1 MLNKFFLNILFV
13 VFIGCSSDKATEID
27 NGVNIFDNKN
37 YLPVIINEKTQNAK
51 LDIVRVVKNVS
62 NAKSYN
68 LTNSFIKLPLKKKW
82 QLDTNQV
89 IDDKNPYLADIVYLL
104 QNIFLLN
111 NHGVLF
117 KIETKSGKILWK
129 KSIFDK
135 LEDTIIGTPAIS
147 GNLSKDGNVTIYAHN
162 GSNKILAVNGVNGK
176 IVWKKKHRLPIRGGI
191 TSSEDSIF
199 VSDYDGN
206 ILSIDNNNGK
216 TNWNTFIGSDYNSVY
231 TTARPIVAKDK
242 IIVPGTGGAFF
253 VLSSDKGDVLWSEN
267 ISSNKQL
274 PKIFHSGDIVAN
286 PIYHKGVIY
295 IISQSGFT
303 AAFDINTSE
312 ELWNIPVGGIET
324 PTLSGNTLFVNG
336 HMGLLGAID
345 IVSGKLRWK
354 KKYPSYINENSLLM
368 DKGIAIYKGPT
379 LVDSKILLSD
389 LDGKINIID
398 AKNGNE
404 ISSMKID
411 KLALPP
417 IPVNENVFFLTA
429 NGKLL
434 AYK

>member
-216 TNWNTFIGSDYNSVY
+216 TNWNAFIGSDYNSVY

>member
-1 MLNKFFLNILFV
+1 MQNKLFLNIIFLAFL
-13 VFIGCSSDKATEID
+13 GCSSDNVTEID
-27 NGVNIFDNKN
+27 NAINIFDNKN
-37 YLPVIINEKTQNAK
+37 ALLTTIKDKTQDAK
-51 LDIVRVVKNVS
+51 LDIISDIKNIS

-82 QLDTNQV
+82 QVDTDQI
-89 IDDKNPYLADIVYLL
+89 IDDKNPYLPDLIYLA

-117 KIETKSGKILWK
+117 KIETKNGKIVWK
-129 KSIFDK
+129 KSIFEK
-135 LEDTIIGTPAIS
+135 LEDTIIGTPALS
-147 GNLSKDGNVTIYAHN
+147 GKLSNDGKVTIYAHN
-162 GSNKILAVNGVNGK
+162 GSNEILALNGVNGK
-176 IVWKKKHRLPIRGGI
+176 IIWKRNHRLPLRGGI
-191 TSSEDSIF
+191 TSNKDTIF
-199 VSDYDGN
+199 VGDFDGN
-206 ILSIDNNNGK
+206 FLSIDNNNGQI
-216 TNWNTFIGSDYNSVY
+216 NWNAFIGSDYNSVY

-253 VLSSDKGDVLWSEN
+253 ILSSDTGEFLWSEN

-286 PIYHKGVIY
+286 PIFHKGIIY
-295 IISQSGFT
+295 IVSQSGFT

-312 ELWNIPVGGIET
+312 ELWKIPVGGIET
-324 PTLSGNTLFVNG
+324 PTLSGKTIFVNG
-336 HMGLLGAID
+336 HMGLLTAID

-354 KKYPSYINENSLLM
+354 KKYPSYINENSLLS
-368 DKGIAIYKGPT
+368 DKEIAIYKGPT
-379 LVDSKILLSD
+379 LAGSKILLSD
-389 LDGKINIID
+389 LDGIINIID
-398 AKNGNE
+398 ANNGNE
-404 ISSMKID
+404 ISTLKID

-417 IPVNENVFFLTA
+417 IPANKNIFFLTA

>member
-274 PKIFHSGDIVAN
+274 PKIFHSGGIVAN